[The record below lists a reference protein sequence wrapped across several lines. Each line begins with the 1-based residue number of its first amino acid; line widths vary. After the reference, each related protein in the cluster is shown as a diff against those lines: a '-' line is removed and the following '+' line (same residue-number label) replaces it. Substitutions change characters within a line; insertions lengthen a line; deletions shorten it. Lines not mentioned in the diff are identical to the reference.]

1 MVQLYLDF
9 LTSGSAL
16 PQRGSAVSFYQNRRL
31 PRNLPHRG
39 HAPPRRPRPFA
50 LPPTS
55 GNGPPSPPRPPRT
68 TTRFPVHPRAG
79 AQAPANRPGAHR
91 PRPSPSPALG
101 TLRGGR
107 RRRRPRRC
115 PPRSPRF
122 RAAFPLALGPAPPAL
137 VITPPSQVRQ
147 NFHPECE
154 AALNGHANLELHA
167 SYAYLLMAFSF
178 DREDGAGK
186 PLARC
191 FLRRSHERSERA
203 QELMSL
209 QNRRGGRLCFR
220 DIRKPDLEA
229 WGGGL
234 RALQCALHLEK
245 RVHQSLLDLHR
256 LATHKSDAQLCHFLK
271 SRYLDQ
277 QVEFIKELGDHV
289 TTLSQMG
296 APEVEMAEYL
306 FGKLTL
312 GDSHKD

>member
-1 MVQLYLDF
+1 MPV
-9 LTSGSAL
+9 TAL
-16 PQRGSAVSFYQNRRL
+16 EADGLPDGLWNQALRLQRMGEGRAEGTMCRT
-31 PRNLPHRG
+31 
-39 HAPPRRPRPFA
+39 PPPGPE
-50 LPPTS
+50 PT
-55 GNGPPSPPRPPRT
+55 G
-68 TTRFPVHPRAG
+68 
-79 AQAPANRPGAHR
+79 

-122 RAAFPLALGPAPPAL
+122 RAAFRAAFPFALAPPPPGL

-154 AALNGHANLELHA
+154 AALNCHANLELHA
-167 SYAYLLMAFSF
+167 SYAYLVMAFSF
-178 DREDGAGK
+178 DHEDGAAK

-191 FLRRSHERSERA
+191 FLRRSHERSECA

-209 QNRRGGRLCFR
+209 QNRRGGRLRFR
-220 DIRKPDLEA
+220 NIRKPDLEA
-229 WGGGL
+229 SGGGL
-234 RALQCALHLEK
+234 QALQCALHLEK

-256 LATHKSDAQLCHFLK
+256 LATRKSDAQLCHFLK

-306 FGKLTL
+306 FEKLTL
-312 GDSHKD
+312 GDRRKKD

>member
-1 MVQLYLDF
+1 M
-9 LTSGSAL
+9 L
-16 PQRGSAVSFYQNRRL
+16 P
-31 PRNLPHRG
+31 
-39 HAPPRRPRPFA
+39 
-50 LPPTS
+50 
-55 GNGPPSPPRPPRT
+55 
-68 TTRFPVHPRAG
+68 
-79 AQAPANRPGAHR
+79 
-91 PRPSPSPALG
+91 
-101 TLRGGR
+101 
-107 RRRRPRRC
+107 
-115 PPRSPRF
+115 
-122 RAAFPLALGPAPPAL
+122 
-137 VITPPSQVRQ
+137 TPPSQVRQ

-296 APEVEMAEYL
+296 APELEMAEYL